1 MKKQQLIVLFMFF
14 GMSFSMAQP
23 ARNQAV
29 KERAEELETRKVA
42 YITEQLSLTT
52 AEADKFWPVY
62 QNYNKKRQELAQN
75 QRGWRFKQVN
85 WDEITDAEAE
95 KIADEE
101 ILRMQRM
108 HELRASFHS
117 EMKKVLPIKKVAMF
131 YEAERDFNREMLR
144 EQRMDR
150 RDQRMNRSR
159 RPGSPAPK

>member
-1 MKKQQLIVLFMFF
+1 MKKQTLLALFMVL
-14 GMSFSMAQP
+14 GMSLSMAQP

-29 KERAEELETRKVA
+29 KERAQELEARKVA

-62 QNYNKKRQELAQN
+62 QNYNKKRQELTQN

-85 WDEITDAEAE
+85 WDEISDAEAE

-108 HELRASFHS
+108 HELRASFHA

-144 EQRMDR
+144 EQRMER
-150 RDQRMNRSR
+150 RDQRMNRGR
-159 RPGSPAPK
+159 RPGGPEQK